1 MANREK
7 QDHSK
12 QQRSDNNQQSASKIH
27 GGETR
32 NGRLSQIKNSTLGSE
47 DELLTE
53 YLELEED

>member
-1 MANREK
+1 MTNHEK
-7 QDHSK
+7 HDHNK
-12 QQRSDNNQQSASKIH
+12 QQHNDNNQQSAGKIH

-53 YLELEED
+53 YLEIEED